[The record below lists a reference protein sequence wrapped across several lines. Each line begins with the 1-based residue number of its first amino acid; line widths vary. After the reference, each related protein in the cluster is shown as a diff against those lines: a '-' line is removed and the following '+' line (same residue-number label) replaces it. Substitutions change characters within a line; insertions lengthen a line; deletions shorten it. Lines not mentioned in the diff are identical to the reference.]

1 MLGES
6 SLTFIVVFSFLLFLS
21 AFFSGSETAF
31 FSINSI
37 ILEKFIDE
45 KSKRAQRVVKL
56 LSTPRRLLITILIG
70 NTSVNVTAAS
80 IAAILTTRLCEQVG
94 ISKEIGIIL
103 NVLIVTFL
111 ILVISEISPKIFAV
125 KSAATFSKNVS
136 FLLSVFYYL
145 FLPFSAIID
154 KTITLLTNLFNMTEA
169 DREKFLKTNEFQAL
183 LELGAEQGELELEEK
198 EMIHSIFEFG
208 DTIVREIMVPRTD
221 MACVAHDAGVDELIK
236 TIKEKGHT
244 RIPVYKDSI
253 DDIKGV
259 INAKD
264 LLPFIFNTK
273 KTVNLLDLARPAIF
287 VPESKNI
294 DDLLRVFQKQR
305 QHMAIVVDEY
315 GGTSGIVTLEDVI
328 EEIVGEIRDEYD
340 KEQALYRKM
349 DENSYIVNAKIDIES
364 LNDLIGLDIPIS
376 EEYETLGGFI
386 FDIIGEVPEKEQVVA
401 YKDYEITI
409 KEVKNNRII
418 QVAITH
424 KQNKE
429 ELKSQQRDLDL
440 HS

>member
-1 MLGES
+1 MGES